1 MIKSI
6 LRLVESKVMVAALLK
21 GEIYGNLKVD

>member
-6 LRLVESKVMVAALLK
+6 LRLVESKVMVTALLK